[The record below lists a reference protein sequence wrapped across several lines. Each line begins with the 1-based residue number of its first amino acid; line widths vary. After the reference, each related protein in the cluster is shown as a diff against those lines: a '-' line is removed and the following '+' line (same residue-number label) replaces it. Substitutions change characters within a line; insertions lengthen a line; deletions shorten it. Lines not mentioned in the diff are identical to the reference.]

1 MVNHATTE
9 GSMQSMKGVPLEH
22 VALVTSGEC
31 AVGPLKILLYK
42 ATSPRLG
49 NVTDLSNTKNKNRAR
64 QKEAKGKYVTRE
76 GIR

>member
-49 NVTDLSNTKNKNRAR
+49 NMTKLSNT
-64 QKEAKGKYVTRE
+64 QKILKDN
-76 GIR
+76 